1 MRYIRHKS
9 QDSRGEFRDAIF
21 DEGIPSV
28 DRIEVLRKMAQIDRG
43 ERSPASFGEEA
54 APGLYVW
61 SSEMFET
68 SQGRRGIWLSY
79 EPPGDGATILRAFAT
94 YTGGP
99 RESEVAVLVS
109 RDRQQ
114 NGTRT

>member
-1 MRYIRHKS
+1 MRYIQHKGQS
-9 QDSRGEFRDAIF
+9 SRGEFQAVMDDR
-21 DEGIPSV
+21 GIPSLE
-28 DRIEVLRKMAQIDRG
+28 RIEVLRKMAQIDKG
-43 ERSPASFGEEA
+43 KRSPASFGEEA
-54 APGLYVW
+54 APGVYVW
-61 SSEMFET
+61 SSDMFET

-94 YTGGP
+94 FTGGP

-114 NGTRT
+114 GGTRT

>member
-1 MRYIRHKS
+1 MRYIEHKG
-9 QDSRGEFRDAIF
+9 QDSRREFREAIF
-21 DEGIPSV
+21 DEEIPSL
-28 DRIEVLRKMAQIDRG
+28 DRIEVLRKMAQIDQG
-43 ERSPASFGEEA
+43 KRSPASFGQEV

-79 EPPGDGATILRAFAT
+79 EPPGDGAVILRAFAT

-99 RESEVAVLVS
+99 REDEVAVLVS
-109 RDRQQ
+109 RDRQRH
-114 NGTRT
+114 GTRT